1 MGHSKGLMKKSG
13 VKDIILFQILEDT
26 EYMIHNN
33 CPSAIFSEP
42 TKNTSITE
50 AIVKIKKLFDIND
63 DIDIDKEY
71 DLILDAKSKL
81 SATKRAVIKFLAI
94 AIRNKDK
101 KKPTTPEVVEGD
113 VSEIQ
118 DPINNEVIDAEVETT
133 EKAPSEIIQ

>member
-13 VKDIILFQILEDT
+13 VKDIILFQMLEDT
-26 EYMIHNN
+26 EYMINNN
-33 CPSAIFSEP
+33 CPSAIFGEQ
-42 TKNTSITE
+42 TKDTSITD
-50 AIVKIKKLFDIND
+50 AIVKLKKLFDID

-81 SATKRAVIKFLAI
+81 PAMKRAVIKFLAI

-101 KKPTTPEVVEGD
+101 KKPIIPEVVEDD
-113 VSEIQ
+113 VSEGTR
-118 DPINNEVIDAEVETT
+118 PIEYEVLDAEVVTA